1 MKPTHVY
8 VTSDWHGDWLTDGQ
22 WRLKDLEQQTDALL
36 DAIER
41 DEGAMQIFVFLGDL
55 SNPYSRHVHHAVAHG
70 VRVACRLNQLGVP
83 NYWLVGNHDI
93 IEDDKVSHTL
103 LELKAIEDQ
112 LTLVIDRPTHSRFG
126 ANAEAIWLPYT
137 SPRNNYSP
145 AEFVS
150 NVKGL
155 GLKRLIF
162 GHLNIEGITAGS
174 ETTSMA
180 RGRDVFWPFDAIA
193 NAGWG
198 DALWF
203 NGHYHEAQTF
213 RGIHIPGAL
222 LRLCHG
228 EEQNNPGYL
237 RFAL

>member
-1 MKPTHVY
+1 MTTVF
-8 VTSDWHGDWLTDGQ
+8 VASDWHGDWITDGR
-22 WRLKDLEQQTDALL
+22 WRLGDLQQQTDRLL
-36 DAIER
+36 ADVEETPG
-41 DEGAMQIFVFLGDL
+41 DKIFVFLGDL

-70 VRVACRLNQLGVP
+70 VRVASRLNILRVP

-93 IEDDKVSHTL
+93 IEDDRVSHTL
-103 LELKAIEDQ
+103 LELAALDHP
-112 LTLVIDRPTHSRFG
+112 TLVIDRPMHTLFG
-126 ANAEAIWLPYT
+126 DQAEAIWLPYT
-137 SPRNNYSP
+137 SPRNAYSP
-145 AEFVS
+145 ADFVGS
-150 NVKGL
+150 VKGQ
-155 GLKRLIF
+155 GLRRLIF

-174 ETTSMA
+174 ETHSMA

-203 NGHYHEAQTF
+203 NGHYHEQQIF

-228 EEQNNPGYL
+228 EEDNNPGYL
-237 RFAL
+237 RFTL